1 MTAARP
7 VAALAACALLG
18 CCVACTAEA
27 PPQLAPD
34 PEEAA
39 RSLLAREV
47 VFAPAE
53 TLRPRFLSA
62 VSPADFPL
70 RLIVDDAASY
80 AFVDLW
86 RLRMIDSRAIVT
98 ALVKLND
105 ETMAFELWLES
116 HDGVWQVAGWD
127 QVPRTV
133 ETDAPVPASVRL
145 PGPLA
150 GATFRSS
157 LNAPALPVPETTSAA
172 PEPEA
177 EGARRARVTIGRTQ
191 FDGTCPRRAL
201 EKAVRERR
209 PRLAACYAARVS
221 GEDGR
226 RGRLTVGFS
235 TANGRLE
242 APPRVLETTLLLDGF
257 ADCVSEAL
265 ADIRP
270 PAEARCNARF
280 RLNFAPR

>member
-1 MTAARP
+1 MMSRRPAATF
-7 VAALAACALLG
+7 AALALLTG
-18 CCVACTAEA
+18 GACTADA

-34 PEEAA
+34 PEVAA
-39 RSLLAREV
+39 RALLAREV
-47 VFAPAE
+47 VFAPPE

-70 RLIVDDAASY
+70 RLIVDDAAGY
-80 AFVDLW
+80 TFVDLW
-86 RLRMIDSRAIVT
+86 RIRMIDSRAIVT

-133 ETDAPVPASVRL
+133 DPDAPLPASVRL

-150 GATFRSS
+150 GATFRTS
-157 LNAPALPVPETTSAA
+157 LNAPALPIPEATAAA
-172 PEPEA
+172 PEEA
-177 EGARRARVTIGRTQ
+177 PGGARRARVTIGRTQ
-191 FDGTCPRRAL
+191 LDGTCPRRAL
-201 EKAVRERR
+201 ETAVRERR
-209 PRLAACYAARVS
+209 GRLAACYAARVS

-242 APPRVLETTLLLDGF
+242 APPRVLESTLLLDGL

-270 PAEARCNARF
+270 PAEARCTARF